1 MAIIRKETL
10 CINRN
15 AMRRINSIEE
25 TRRNKTRIKPN
36 SISTKRRYKTQSR
49 HKTHS
54 IEIVTRNSYLYN
66 ELIKENGKS
75 SDEKENR
82 VLVYV
87 R

>member
-1 MAIIRKETL
+1 MAIIRKGTL
-10 CINRN
+10 CINRI
-15 AMRRINSIEE
+15 AIRRINIIEE
-25 TRRNKTRIKPN
+25 KRRNKTRIKPN

-66 ELIKENGKS
+66 ELKS